1 MGKLY
6 VGKNQY
12 RGDNR
17 NFSQEYTD
25 KQLEKHRNAIPL
37 DHANGSVSLAKLA
50 GDVKTFINSKADKE
64 TGSGG
69 FAGGHNA
76 MVLGGGA
83 AVGNGAST
91 SDGFAGGKGAVTAVD
106 QYEQT
111 YSIDAIQLGTGWN
124 QEEKTLQIYDHQLLD
139 AQGHIPAARM
149 PQLENKVDKEDG
161 KGLSSNDY
169 TTAEKTKLAGIE
181 AGANNYV
188 HPSTHPASMIT
199 QDSTHRFVTDTE
211 KADWNSKLGAE
222 NILAGDNVTVTSSDG
237 NVTISAAGG
246 GSGSGV
252 TVVDSLTST
261 STTNALSANQGKV
274 LNDTKADKATEQGGF
289 AGGNGASV
297 YDAGYPETGTG
308 GAIGKNASTPGG
320 GGAIGEDT
328 YTETGGAIG
337 NGASSMTGGAVGE
350 GAQDQGGGF
359 AGGKS
364 AVTTNA
370 GGAAGRNANA
380 EDGGAV
386 GDGAITGNGFAGGR
400 YAKTVNTSGTGIDA
414 IQLGTGT
421 NTTAKTLQVYDYQ
434 LMDADGN
441 IPAERLTNAG
451 GSSANITK
459 NPDATDG
466 DIIDTHLTVG
476 NRRVSDTTGI
486 FTGTIGT
493 QSFTSGNENMASGD
507 YSVAVGNCNTAS
519 GTVSLAVGDENTASG
534 SSSAA
539 LGGEG
544 NVASGYDAAVIAG
557 AYNNSYG
564 TESAVLG
571 GETNTTATGSMFTA
585 VVGGCGNQAAGSSSV
600 TIGGY
605 GNNALSNQV
614 KLGHYSSAG
623 TAGNDSGT
631 TGDAFIIGNGTGTT
645 RANAFRVTYAGKA
658 YGLSTFASS
667 GADYA
672 EYFEW
677 ADGNPNG
684 EDRRGL
690 FVTLAGEKIRLATA
704 EDTYILGAVSA
715 NYCFVGDVQ
724 SDMWQGMYLTDV
736 FGEKMMETVAVPET
750 TDETTGRTIP
760 AHEYETFQLNPDYDP
775 AQDYISRENRPEW
788 SPVGLVGKIVM
799 VDDGTCEVNGFC
811 TAGEGGKATKAQTET
826 TCRVMARIDETH
838 VKVLLK

>member
-1 MGKLY
+1 MIVDKIAQQTTDGAIQYDIGAAAKNVVTSDGIDAEAALDGKQ
-6 VGKNQY
+6 NEW
-12 RGDNR
+12 RATT
-17 NFSQEYTD
+17 S
-25 KQLEKHRNAIPL
+25 
-37 DHANGSVSLAKLA
+37 
-50 GDVKTFINSKADKE
+50 
-64 TGSGG
+64 GSGSAYTATLDPAPDSLY
-69 FAGGHNA
+69 AGMQITIIPHT
-76 MVLGGGA
+76 
-83 AVGNGAST
+83 AST
-91 SDGFAGGKGAVTAVD
+91 STSA
-106 QYEQT
+106 
-111 YSIDAIQLGTGWN
+111 
-124 QEEKTLQIYDHQLLD
+124 TLNVN
-139 AQGHIPAARM
+139 G
-149 PQLENKVDKEDG
+149 
-161 KGLSSNDY
+161 
-169 TTAEKTKLAGIE
+169 
-181 AGANNYV
+181 
-188 HPSTHPASMIT
+188 
-199 QDSTHRFVTDTE
+199 
-211 KADWNSKLGAE
+211 LGAKYFRQRGYTSGTLYAPYSSSFLTSGKPVRLLYDGTYWVMTE
-222 NILAGDNVTVTSSDG
+222 YSKPNWNDVQSKPTTLLQASNILAGDNVTVTTSGS
-237 NVTISAAGG
+237 NVTISA
-246 GSGSGV
+246 
-252 TVVDSLTST
+252 
-261 STTNALSANQGKV
+261 
-274 LNDTKADKATEQGGF
+274 E
-289 AGGNGASV
+289 
-297 YDAGYPETGTG
+297 
-308 GAIGKNASTPGG
+308 
-320 GGAIGEDT
+320 
-328 YTETGGAIG
+328 
-337 NGASSMTGGAVGE
+337 
-350 GAQDQGGGF
+350 
-359 AGGKS
+359 
-364 AVTTNA
+364 
-370 GGAAGRNANA
+370 
-380 EDGGAV
+380 
-386 GDGAITGNGFAGGR
+386 
-400 YAKTVNTSGTGIDA
+400 
-414 IQLGTGT
+414 
-421 NTTAKTLQVYDYQ
+421 
-434 LMDADGN
+434 
-441 IPAERLTNAG
+441 G

-466 DIIDTHLTVG
+466 DSISTHLTVG
-476 NRRVSDTTGI
+476 TRGSGSM
-486 FTGTIGT
+486 GTK
-493 QSFTSGNENMASGD
+493 SFTSGN
-507 YSVAVGNCNTAS
+507 GN
-519 GTVSLAVGDENTASG
+519 VASG

-585 VVGGCGNQAAGSSSV
+585 VVGGCGNQAAGSNSV

-645 RANAFRVTYAGKA
+645 RANAFRVSYAGGV
-658 YGLSTFASS
+658 YGLSAFSAS

-677 ADGNPNG
+677 VDGNPNG

-724 SDMWQGMYLTDV
+724 SELWQGMYLTDV
-736 FGEKMMETVAVPET
+736 FGEKIVETVAVPET

>member
-6 VGKNQY
+6 VGKSQY

-37 DHANGSVSLAKLA
+37 DHANGSVTLAKLA

-181 AGANNYV
+181 EGANNYT
-188 HPSTHPASMIT
+188 HPSTHSASMIT
-199 QDSTHRFVTDTE
+199 QDSTHRFATDTE
-211 KADWNSKLGAE
+211 KTAWNSKLGAE

-252 TVVDSLTST
+252 TVVDNLTST
-261 STTNALSANQGKV
+261 STTSALSANQGKV

-289 AGGNGASV
+289 AGGTNSNTV
-297 YDAGYPETGTG
+297 DG
-308 GAIGKNASTPGG
+308 GAIGK
-320 GGAIGEDT
+320 GAMAYG
-328 YTETGGAIG
+328 
-337 NGASSMTGGAVGE
+337 GGAVGE
-350 GAQDQGGGF
+350 GAEVSDFGGAVGANTKTGDGF
-359 AGGKS
+359 AGGY
-364 AVTTNA
+364 
-370 GGAAGRNANA
+370 R
-380 EDGGAV
+380 
-386 GDGAITGNGFAGGR
+386 
-400 YAKTVNTSGTGIDA
+400 AKTVDSNGIAIDA

-451 GSSANITK
+451 GNSANITK

-466 DIIDTHLTVG
+466 DSISTHLTVG
-476 NRRVSDTTGI
+476 TRGSGSM
-486 FTGTIGT
+486 GTK
-493 QSFTSGNENMASGD
+493 SFTSGN
-507 YSVAVGNCNTAS
+507 GN
-519 GTVSLAVGDENTASG
+519 VASG

-585 VVGGCGNQAAGSSSV
+585 VVGGCGNQAAGSNSV

-645 RANAFRVTYAGKA
+645 RANAFRVSYAGGV
-658 YGLSTFASS
+658 YGLSAFSAS

-677 ADGNPNG
+677 VDGNPNG

-724 SDMWQGMYLTDV
+724 SELWQGMYLTDV
-736 FGEKMMETVAVPET
+736 FGEKIVETVAVPET

>member
-1 MGKLY
+1 MAKEYIWVDADGREYQVSGPASASFEAGY
-6 VGKNQY
+6 V
-12 RGDNR
+12 
-17 NFSQEYTD
+17 
-25 KQLEKHRNAIPL
+25 EKRLGEHQSAQVL
-37 DHANGSVSLAKLA
+37 DHADGSVTEEKLA
-50 GDVKTFINSKADKE
+50 AGAVTPEKLAAETAARFAKQTDLQQHISGAGQQHVAQHIVYLEEDGVNVGLTTVAAALDQQRAQIGSLQSAKVDKE
-64 TGSGG
+64 TG
-69 FAGGHNA
+69 
-76 MVLGGGA
+76 
-83 AVGNGAST
+83 
-91 SDGFAGGKGAVTAVD
+91 
-106 QYEQT
+106 
-111 YSIDAIQLGTGWN
+111 
-124 QEEKTLQIYDHQLLD
+124 
-139 AQGHIPAARM
+139 
-149 PQLENKVDKEDG
+149 
-161 KGLSSNDY
+161 KGLSTEDY
-169 TTAEKTKLAGIE
+169 TTAEKSKLAGIE
-181 AGANNYV
+181 EGANNYA
-188 HPSTHPASMIT
+188 HPSTHPASIIS
-199 QDSTHRFVTDTE
+199 QDSTHRFATDTE
-211 KADWNSKLGAE
+211 KAEWNSKLGTE
-222 NILAGDNVTVTSSDG
+222 NILAGDNVTVTASGG
-237 NVTISAAGG
+237 NVTISATGG
-246 GSGSGV
+246 GSG
-252 TVVDSLTST
+252 
-261 STTNALSANQGKV
+261 
-274 LNDTKADKATEQGGF
+274 
-289 AGGNGASV
+289 
-297 YDAGYPETGTG
+297 
-308 GAIGKNASTPGG
+308 
-320 GGAIGEDT
+320 
-328 YTETGGAIG
+328 
-337 NGASSMTGGAVGE
+337 
-350 GAQDQGGGF
+350 
-359 AGGKS
+359 
-364 AVTTNA
+364 
-370 GGAAGRNANA
+370 
-380 EDGGAV
+380 
-386 GDGAITGNGFAGGR
+386 
-400 YAKTVNTSGTGIDA
+400 
-414 IQLGTGT
+414 
-421 NTTAKTLQVYDYQ
+421 
-434 LMDADGN
+434 
-441 IPAERLTNAG
+441 
-451 GSSANITK
+451 SANITK

-466 DIIDTHLTVG
+466 DSISTHLTVG
-476 NRRVSDTTGI
+476 TRGSGSM
-486 FTGTIGT
+486 GTK
-493 QSFTSGNENMASGD
+493 SFTSGN
-507 YSVAVGNCNTAS
+507 GN
-519 GTVSLAVGDENTASG
+519 VASG

-585 VVGGCGNQAAGSSSV
+585 VVGGCGNQAAGSNSV

-645 RANAFRVTYAGKA
+645 RANAFRVSYAGGV
-658 YGLSTFASS
+658 YGLSAFSAS

-677 ADGNPNG
+677 VDGNPNG

-724 SDMWQGMYLTDV
+724 SELWQGMYLTDV
-736 FGEKMMETVAVPET
+736 FGEKIVETVAVPET

>member
-1 MGKLY
+1 MAKEYIWVDADGREYQVSGPASASFEAGY
-6 VGKNQY
+6 V
-12 RGDNR
+12 
-17 NFSQEYTD
+17 
-25 KQLEKHRNAIPL
+25 EKRLGEHQSAQVL
-37 DHANGSVSLAKLA
+37 DHADGSVTEEKLA
-50 GDVKTFINSKADKE
+50 A
-64 TGSGG
+64 
-69 FAGGHNA
+69 
-76 MVLGGGA
+76 
-83 AVGNGAST
+83 
-91 SDGFAGGKGAVTAVD
+91 GAVTP
-106 QYEQT
+106 
-111 YSIDAIQLGTGWN
+111 
-124 QEEKTLQIYDHQLLD
+124 EKLAAET
-139 AQGHIPAARM
+139 AARFAK
-149 PQLENKVDKEDG
+149 QTDLQQHISGAGQQHVAQHIVYLEEDGVNVGLTTVAAALDQQRAQIGSLQSAKVDKETG

-169 TTAEKTKLAGIE
+169 TTAEKSKLAGIE
-181 AGANNYV
+181 EGANNYA

-261 STTNALSANQGKV
+261 STTNALSANQGKI
-274 LNDTKADKATEQGGF
+274 LNDSKVDKAAGKGLSTEDYTTAEKSKLAGIEEGANNYAHPSTHPASMITQDSTHRF
-289 AGGNGASV
+289 ATDTEKAEWNSKLGTENILAGDNVTVTASGGNVTISA
-297 YDAGYPETGTG
+297 TG
-308 GAIGKNASTPGG
+308 GG
-320 GGAIGEDT
+320 
-328 YTETGGAIG
+328 
-337 NGASSMTGGAVGE
+337 
-350 GAQDQGGGF
+350 
-359 AGGKS
+359 
-364 AVTTNA
+364 
-370 GGAAGRNANA
+370 
-380 EDGGAV
+380 
-386 GDGAITGNGFAGGR
+386 
-400 YAKTVNTSGTGIDA
+400 SG
-414 IQLGTGT
+414 
-421 NTTAKTLQVYDYQ
+421 
-434 LMDADGN
+434 
-441 IPAERLTNAG
+441 
-451 GSSANITK
+451 SANITK

-466 DIIDTHLTVG
+466 DSISTHLTVG
-476 NRRVSDTTGI
+476 TRGSGSM
-486 FTGTIGT
+486 GTK
-493 QSFTSGNENMASGD
+493 SFTSGN
-507 YSVAVGNCNTAS
+507 GN
-519 GTVSLAVGDENTASG
+519 VASG

-724 SDMWQGMYLTDV
+724 SELWQGMYLTDV